1 MFKANKCGTVE
12 TKNVSCQSDLFKLQV
27 SGVFIIDCFEN
38 FVSNLE
44 SSLWHSFTANH
55 LVNNKFADQ
64 SKFLN
69 NKLEPQVEET
79 ENVKIPE
86 KNKNKNRKALSGYLF
101 L

>member
-1 MFKANKCGTVE
+1 MEQLRQNI
-12 TKNVSCQSDLFKLQV
+12 SCQSDHFKLQV

-55 LVNNKFADQ
+55 LVNNEFADQ

-69 NKLEPQVEET
+69 NKLEET
-79 ENVKIPE
+79 ENV
-86 KNKNKNRKALSGYLF
+86 LF
-101 L
+101 PNS